1 MVFPFLGSEFHIAGK
16 EKDIYCLN
24 PGTELYWGTDL
35 EWHWVGYWGCLIP
48 FWSKVEWGFVFNN
61 DELLETWLIDIGS
74 SKIMNTFSEEC
85 KN

>member
-1 MVFPFLGSEFHIAGK
+1 M
-16 EKDIYCLN
+16 
-24 PGTELYWGTDL
+24 
-35 EWHWVGYWGCLIP
+35 
-48 FWSKVEWGFVFNN
+48 FNN